1 MSLERALEHRGGRAM
16 TRLWLGLLILGL
28 TAARCAAQTTPEE
41 AAATPGTGEMTAGV
55 PAIPPVKALMEG
67 EEIFFL
73 HTEASAPQVADMLTD
88 MIGSPVLVVPSLA
101 QAPEA
106 MLASVYVFQNGLEGE
121 GPFGFQLDVFDNP
134 PGTEGYS
141 PLRRLNLV
149 TWQNEGAARTPSG
162 SAGRRLGLGS
172 SS

>member
-28 TAARCAAQTTPEE
+28 TAARCAAQTAPG
-41 AAATPGTGEMTAGV
+41 ATPAMDGQMPTGV
-55 PAIPPVKALMEG
+55 PAIPPVQGFMEG

-73 HTEASAPQVADMLTD
+73 HTEVSEAQVADMLTD
-88 MIGSPVLVVPSLA
+88 MMGSPVLVIPSLA

-106 MLASVYVFQNGLEGE
+106 MLANVYVFENGVEGG
-121 GPFGFQLDVFDNP
+121 GPFGFQPDVFDSP

-149 TWQNEGAARTPSG
+149 TWQDEGAARTPSG